1 MKKLRTYLM
10 RYWYLYL
17 FGMICMIA
25 AIVLDMITPQI
36 TRCIIDEVIVGGQ
49 MQLLMKFLMGV
60 LGIGLARAVLQ
71 YAKEFTW
78 DCVGVKI
85 GNEMRIDLFRHIQT
99 LSMDFFDKHNTGEL
113 MTRVKDDV
121 DKVWVVLG
129 FVGSLA
135 IEALIHT
142 VFVLTCMY
150 RINPWL
156 TLIPLCVLP
165 VIGFLAVRMENRL
178 GTVYDQI
185 SEETAELNTVAQE
198 CIAGVRTVKAFAR
211 EEYEIKKFSRHN
223 RRFYDLNMKQAKLL
237 ADHQPAISF
246 FGKMMLLAVVIV
258 GGFLVIGGKMSL
270 GDLGAFSEYAN
281 NVIWPM
287 EILGWLSNDIA
298 SAFAS
303 WKKIQKVA
311 KSEPQIKDAE
321 DAQALPQV
329 KGRITFDH
337 VSLTRGGQEILHDVS
352 FEVEPGHTLGIMGM
366 TGTGKTTIVSLM
378 QRFYDVTDGRI
389 LLDGTDIRKIPLAQL
404 RASLAVVMQEVFLFS
419 DSVSENVR
427 TGQREA
433 MTQETVE
440 WAAERAGA
448 GQFIGGLAEK
458 YDTVIG
464 ERGVGLSGGQKQR
477 ISIARALAKR
487 APVLILDDA
496 TSALDMETEK
506 QIQHNLKQSE
516 DMTRIIIAH
525 RISAVR
531 DADEI
536 IVLEGGTIAERGT
549 HETLMQGPTRYHD
562 TWNVQYEENRRESGN
577 DIEKG
582 HVKPER
588 MYAREENSAKSGQA
602 NSNHVKTEKQ
612 EEKEAGGEKSWQ

>member
-1 MKKLRTYLM
+1 M

-36 TRCIIDEVIVGGQ
+36 TRRIIDEVIVGGQ

-549 HETLMQGPTRYHD
+549 HEMLMQGPTRYHD

-588 MYAREENSAKSGQA
+588 MYAREENSAKSGQV
-602 NSNHVKTEKQ
+602 NRNHVKTEKQ

>member
-36 TRCIIDEVIVGGQ
+36 TRRIIDEVIVGGQ

-237 ADHQPAISF
+237 AGHQPAISF

-549 HETLMQGPTRYHD
+549 HETLMQGSTRYHD

>member
-36 TRCIIDEVIVGGQ
+36 TRRIIDEVIVGGQ

-185 SEETAELNTVAQE
+185 SEETAKLNTVAQE

-549 HETLMQGPTRYHD
+549 HETLMQGSTRYHD

>member
-36 TRCIIDEVIVGGQ
+36 TRRIIDEVIVGGQ

-366 TGTGKTTIVSLM
+366 TGTGKTTIVSLL

>member
-1 MKKLRTYLM
+1 M

-36 TRCIIDEVIVGGQ
+36 TRRIIDEVIVGGQ

-71 YAKEFTW
+71 YVKEFTW
-78 DCVGVKI
+78 DSVGVKI

-99 LSMDFFDKHNTGEL
+99 LSMNFFDRHNTGEL

-185 SEETAELNTVAQE
+185 SEETARLNTVAQE

-321 DAQALPQV
+321 DAKALPQIE
-329 KGRITFDH
+329 GRITFDH
-337 VSLTRGGQEILHDVS
+337 VSLTRSGQEILHDVS
-352 FEVEPGHTLGIMGM
+352 FEVKPGHTLGIMGM
-366 TGTGKTTIVSLM
+366 TGTGKTTIVSLL

-433 MTQETVE
+433 ITVE

-448 GQFIGGLAEK
+448 GVFIGELAEK

-477 ISIARALAKR
+477 ISIARALAKK

-549 HETLMQGPTRYHD
+549 HEALMQGPTRYHD
-562 TWNVQYEENRRESGN
+562 TWNVQYEENRSESGN

-582 HVKPER
+582 QIKPER
-588 MYAREENSAKSGQA
+588 IYAREENSAKSGQA
-602 NSNHVKTEKQ
+602 KRNHVKTEKQ
-612 EEKEAGGEKSWQ
+612 EEKETGGEKSWQ

>member
-1 MKKLRTYLM
+1 M

-36 TRCIIDEVIVGGQ
+36 TRRIIDEVIVGGQ

-549 HETLMQGPTRYHD
+549 HEMLMQGPTRYHD

>member
-1 MKKLRTYLM
+1 M
-10 RYWYLYL
+10 
-17 FGMICMIA
+17 
-25 AIVLDMITPQI
+25 
-36 TRCIIDEVIVGGQ
+36 
-49 MQLLMKFLMGV
+49 
-60 LGIGLARAVLQ
+60 
-71 YAKEFTW
+71 
-78 DCVGVKI
+78 
-85 GNEMRIDLFRHIQT
+85 
-99 LSMDFFDKHNTGEL
+99 
-113 MTRVKDDV
+113 
-121 DKVWVVLG
+121 
-129 FVGSLA
+129 
-135 IEALIHT
+135 
-142 VFVLTCMY
+142 
-150 RINPWL
+150 
-156 TLIPLCVLP
+156 
-165 VIGFLAVRMENRL
+165 
-178 GTVYDQI
+178 
-185 SEETAELNTVAQE
+185 
-198 CIAGVRTVKAFAR
+198 RTVKAFAR

-246 FGKMMLLAVVIV
+246 FGKMMLLSIVIV

-549 HETLMQGPTRYHD
+549 HEMLMQGPTRYHD

-588 MYAREENSAKSGQA
+588 MYAREENSAKSGQV
-602 NSNHVKTEKQ
+602 NRNHVKTEKQ

>member
-1 MKKLRTYLM
+1 M

-36 TRCIIDEVIVGGQ
+36 TRRIIDEVIVGGQ

-246 FGKMMLLAVVIV
+246 FGKMMLLSIVIV

-549 HETLMQGPTRYHD
+549 HETLMQGSTRYHD
-562 TWNVQYEENRRESGN
+562 TWNVQYEENRCESGN

-588 MYAREENSAKSGQA
+588 MYAREENSAKSGQV
-602 NSNHVKTEKQ
+602 NRNHVKTEKQ

>member
-36 TRCIIDEVIVGGQ
+36 TRRIINEVIVGGQ

>member
-1 MKKLRTYLM
+1 M

-36 TRCIIDEVIVGGQ
+36 TRRIIDEVIVGGQ

-536 IVLEGGTIAERGT
+536 IVLEGGTIAERGR

>member
-36 TRCIIDEVIVGGQ
+36 TRRIIDEVIVGGQ

>member
-36 TRCIIDEVIVGGQ
+36 TRRIIDEVIVGGQ

-311 KSEPQIKDAE
+311 KSKPQIKDAE

>member
-36 TRCIIDEVIVGGQ
+36 TRRIIDEVIVGGQ

-246 FGKMMLLAVVIV
+246 LGKMMLLAVVIV

-549 HETLMQGPTRYHD
+549 HEMLMQGPTRYHD

-588 MYAREENSAKSGQA
+588 MYAREENSAKSGQV
-602 NSNHVKTEKQ
+602 NRNHVKTEKQ

>member
-36 TRCIIDEVIVGGQ
+36 TRRIIDEVIVGGQ

-352 FEVEPGHTLGIMGM
+352 FEVKPGHTLGIMGM
-366 TGTGKTTIVSLM
+366 TGTGKTTIVSLL

-433 MTQETVE
+433 ITQETVE

-448 GQFIGGLAEK
+448 GVFIGELAEK

-477 ISIARALAKR
+477 ISIARALAKK

-549 HETLMQGPTRYHD
+549 HEALMQGPTRYHD
-562 TWNVQYEENRRESGN
+562 TWNVQYEENRSESGN

-582 HVKPER
+582 QIKPER

-602 NSNHVKTEKQ
+602 NRNHVKTEKQ
-612 EEKEAGGEKSWQ
+612 EEKETGGEKSWQ

>member
-36 TRCIIDEVIVGGQ
+36 TRRIIDEVIVGGQ

-223 RRFYDLNMKQAKLL
+223 RRFYDLNMKQAK
-237 ADHQPAISF
+237 
-246 FGKMMLLAVVIV
+246 LLAVVIV

>member
-17 FGMICMIA
+17 FDMICMIA

-36 TRCIIDEVIVGGQ
+36 TRRIIDEVIVGGQ

-440 WAAERAGA
+440 RAAERAGA

>member
-36 TRCIIDEVIVGGQ
+36 TRRIIDEVIVGGQ

-185 SEETAELNTVAQE
+185 SEETARLNTVAQE

-366 TGTGKTTIVSLM
+366 TGTGKTTIVSLL

-549 HETLMQGPTRYHD
+549 HETLMQGSTRYHD

>member
-36 TRCIIDEVIVGGQ
+36 TRRIIDEVIVGGQ

-185 SEETAELNTVAQE
+185 SEETAKLNTVAQE

-352 FEVEPGHTLGIMGM
+352 FEVKPGHTLGIMGM

>member
-36 TRCIIDEVIVGGQ
+36 TRRIIDEVIVGGQ

-506 QIQHNLKQSE
+506 QIQHNLKQSA

>member
-36 TRCIIDEVIVGGQ
+36 TRRIIDEVIVGGQ

-536 IVLEGGTIAERGT
+536 IVLEGGTIAERGR

>member
-36 TRCIIDEVIVGGQ
+36 TRRIIDEVIVGGQ

-549 HETLMQGPTRYHD
+549 HETLMQGSTRYHD

>member
-1 MKKLRTYLM
+1 MADTKRTASGRGPGRHGHGGHGFQRPKDMKGTFKKLMHYVG
-10 RYWYLYL
+10 RYKGSLVLVAVCLIVSSVASVATSYMLKPLLNNYIIPGDFPGL
-17 FGMICMIA
+17 FRM
-25 AIVLDMITPQI
+25 L
-36 TRCIIDEVIVGGQ
+36 
-49 MQLLMKFLMGV
+49 LLMG
-60 LGIGLARAVLQ
+60 GLFALSSLCSYAYARIMVHVAQHTVAALRQ
-71 YAKEFTW
+71 
-78 DCVGVKI
+78 
-85 GNEMRIDLFRHIQT
+85 DLFDRLQELPIRYYDRHQ
-99 LSMDFFDKHNTGEL
+99 SGDL
-113 MTRVKDDV
+113 MSRFTNDIDTVSEMLNSSFASIISN
-121 DKVWVVLG
+121 VLT
-129 FVGSLA
+129 FVG
-135 IEALIHT
+135 T
-142 VFVLTCMY
+142 VVMMLVL
-150 RINPWL
+150 NPWL

-185 SEETAELNTVAQE
+185 SEETARLNTVAQE

-321 DAQALPQV
+321 DAKALPQIE
-329 KGRITFDH
+329 GRITFDH

-352 FEVEPGHTLGIMGM
+352 FEVKPGHTLGIMGM
-366 TGTGKTTIVSLM
+366 TGTGKTTIVSLL

-433 MTQETVE
+433 ITQETVE

-448 GQFIGGLAEK
+448 GAAVGFLLGIAQRERGKAETE
-458 YDTVIG
+458 TVIR
-464 ERGVGLSGGQKQR
+464 ENFQR
-477 ISIARALAKR
+477 
-487 APVLILDDA
+487 
-496 TSALDMETEK
+496 
-506 QIQHNLKQSE
+506 
-516 DMTRIIIAH
+516 
-525 RISAVR
+525 
-531 DADEI
+531 
-536 IVLEGGTIAERGT
+536 
-549 HETLMQGPTRYHD
+549 
-562 TWNVQYEENRRESGN
+562 
-577 DIEKG
+577 
-582 HVKPER
+582 
-588 MYAREENSAKSGQA
+588 
-602 NSNHVKTEKQ
+602 
-612 EEKEAGGEKSWQ
+612 AGGEERVVEPPAGNGVGKQQQKAAEHGARDQCLADKGTEPAENVGRDHRRKQQRERQHKAPYVGVPEMHSGRHSLVSSLFSMCRFRLCRIFSKVFSSSSE

>member
-1 MKKLRTYLM
+1 M

-36 TRCIIDEVIVGGQ
+36 TRRIIDEVIVGGQ

-366 TGTGKTTIVSLM
+366 TGTGKTTIVSLL

>member
-1 MKKLRTYLM
+1 M

-36 TRCIIDEVIVGGQ
+36 TRRIIDEVIVGGQ

-60 LGIGLARAVLQ
+60 LGIGFARAVLQ

-549 HETLMQGPTRYHD
+549 HEMLMQGPTRYHD

>member
-36 TRCIIDEVIVGGQ
+36 TRRIIDEVIVGGQ

-185 SEETAELNTVAQE
+185 SEETAKLNTVAQE

-549 HETLMQGPTRYHD
+549 HEMLMQGPTRYHD

-588 MYAREENSAKSGQA
+588 MYAREENSAKSGQV
-602 NSNHVKTEKQ
+602 NRNHVKTEKQ

>member
-36 TRCIIDEVIVGGQ
+36 TRRIIDEVIVGGQ

-366 TGTGKTTIVSLM
+366 TGTGKTTIVSLL

-562 TWNVQYEENRRESGN
+562 TWNVQYEENLRESWN

>member
-36 TRCIIDEVIVGGQ
+36 TRRIIDEVIVGGQ

-71 YAKEFTW
+71 YVKEFTW
-78 DCVGVKI
+78 DSVGVKI

-99 LSMDFFDKHNTGEL
+99 LSMNFFDRHNTGEL

-185 SEETAELNTVAQE
+185 SEETARLNTVAQE

-321 DAQALPQV
+321 DAKALPQIE
-329 KGRITFDH
+329 GRITFDH

-352 FEVEPGHTLGIMGM
+352 FEVKPGHTLGIMGM
-366 TGTGKTTIVSLM
+366 TGTGKTTIVSLL

-433 MTQETVE
+433 ITQETVE

-448 GQFIGGLAEK
+448 GAFIGELAEK

-477 ISIARALAKR
+477 ISIARALAKK

-549 HETLMQGPTRYHD
+549 HEALMQGPTRYHD
-562 TWNVQYEENRRESGN
+562 TWNVQYEENRSESGN

-582 HVKPER
+582 QIKPER
-588 MYAREENSAKSGQA
+588 IYAREENSAKSGQA
-602 NSNHVKTEKQ
+602 KRNHVKTEKQ
-612 EEKEAGGEKSWQ
+612 EEKETGGEKSWQ